1 MPIDT
6 TTPESPGWWLER
18 LLRKLRLDRP
28 RFDNLDK
35 YYRGENG
42 IPVHADDACK
52 EAYKRLMRISRTNW
66 AALSVEAP
74 LERMAPA
81 GFRTGAEGDRLGDS
95 EAWRIW
101 QANGL
106 DAGMPQV
113 FETSMS
119 MSMGFMIVGEV
130 DPDIGAPLITV
141 EDPREVVVETDPR
154 RRSRVLAGL
163 KVFRDDVFD
172 VDRAY
177 LYLPGRVYRFISS
190 PKGVSDSDLPTTVIP
205 RNHAVLESAGWE
217 EDSENP
223 ESRLKHDIVTVVPF
237 PCKPTTAGVGVGEFE
252 PHIPLLDRINYLVLQ
267 ELQIATLQA
276 FRQRAIKGELPTTD
290 EDGNDIDYDDIFAA
304 DPGALWIL
312 PDTAE
317 MWESGQ
323 VDMSGIRKI
332 GRDNVQDFAA
342 VSGTPLF
349 YLTPEATGGSA
360 EGAALARERLIFK
373 TRRRITDATEPLET
387 VMSYAFLMAGDE
399 VRARRPGME
408 VIWAPPERWSLAEK
422 ADAAGKAMAGGM
434 TWRKTMETVWGFTP
448 QEIAEMEQD
457 RAAEALRDAGAAMVG
472 QVMNGGSDAVGEPPT
487 V

>member
-6 TTPESPGWWLER
+6 KTPESPGWWLER
-18 LLRKLRLDRP
+18 LLRKLRADRP
-28 RFDNLDK
+28 RFDNLDR
-35 YYRGENG
+35 YYRNENG
-42 IPVHADDACK
+42 IPVYADDACK

-74 LERMAPA
+74 LERMQPT

-119 MSMGFMIVGEV
+119 MSMGFMIVGDV
-130 DPDIGAPLITV
+130 DPDIGAPLITA
-141 EDPREVVVETDPR
+141 EDPREVVVETDPK
-154 RRSRVLAGL
+154 RRSKVLAAL
-163 KVFRDDVFD
+163 KVFRDDSAE

-177 LYLPGRVYRFISS
+177 LYLPGMVYRFKSS
-190 PKGVSDSDLPTTVIP
+190 SVGPSESELPTTVIP

-217 EDSENP
+217 EVD
-223 ESRLKHDIVTVVPF
+223 ESRLPHLIVPVVPF

-276 FRQRAIKGELPTTD
+276 FRQRAIKGDLPTTD
-290 EDGNDIDYDDIFAA
+290 EDGNDIDYGDIFAA
-304 DPGALWIL
+304 DPGALWQL
-312 PDTAE
+312 PETAE

-323 VDMSGIRKI
+323 VDMSGIRLLN
-332 GRDNVQDFAA
+332 RDNVQDFAA

-349 YLTPEATGGSA
+349 YLSPEATGGSA

-373 TRRRITDATEPLET
+373 TERRITDATEPLET

-399 VRARRPGME
+399 VRARRPDME
-408 VIWAPPERWSLAEK
+408 VIWAPPERWSLAQK
-422 ADAAGKAMAGGM
+422 ADAAAKAMDGGLP
-434 TWRKTMETVWGFTP
+434 WRKTMETVWGFTP
-448 QEIAEMEQD
+448 QEIAELERD
-457 RAAEALRDAGAAMVG
+457 RQSDALREAGVAMVG
-472 QVMNGGSDAVGEPPT
+472 QVMAGGTDAGVEPPAG
-487 V
+487 